1 MNELYWKWLQHL
13 INFGLHSV
21 NVVGFLFLALL
32 NMGCSFFYYLL
43 NYTNGYN
50 VVVVF
55 WCTHSV
61 STHLILMKFLFDPI
75 LLHLSFRIFLW
86 IHLFAGSNVFMIY
99 LVKSFYED
107 FNKNDYF
114 ILGLKIKVTIPSI
127 NIAVTHE
134 ALRF

>member
-1 MNELYWKWLQHL
+1 M
-13 INFGLHSV
+13 
-21 NVVGFLFLALL
+21 
-32 NMGCSFFYYLL
+32 
-43 NYTNGYN
+43 
-50 VVVVF
+50 
-55 WCTHSV
+55 
-61 STHLILMKFLFDPI
+61 
-75 LLHLSFRIFLW
+75 W

-127 NIAVTHE
+127 NIAVTHME